1 MNDYFHFKQFT
12 IHQEKTAMKV
22 GTDGVLLG
30 AWADLKDSRFILDI
44 GTGTGLIALMAAQRQ
59 MSAEIDAVEINKD
72 AYEQAVQNVNISPWS
87 SRIHLYP
94 ISLFDFQPGHSY
106 DHILCN
112 PPFFLQSTP
121 APDRNRTI
129 ARHCKELEHTDL
141 LAFARRFLTEKG
153 KLGLILPV
161 KEAEEL
167 IRKAENYTLFL
178 TRLLQVHPTPSKA
191 VKRYLMEF
199 SRQNA
204 PLQHR
209 KLIVEYE
216 RHHYSKEYQE
226 LTRDFY
232 LNF

>member
-1 MNDYFHFKQFT
+1 MNDYFRFKQFT

-30 AWADLKDSRFILDI
+30 AWADLKDNHFILDI
-44 GTGTGLIALMAAQRQ
+44 GTGTGLLALMVAQRQ
-59 MSAEIDAVEINKD
+59 EAAEIDAVEINKD
-72 AYEQAVQNVNISPWS
+72 AYEQAVQNVNFSSWS
-87 SRIHLYP
+87 SRIRLYP
-94 ISLFDFQPGHSY
+94 VSLFDFHPGHSY

-112 PPFFLQSTP
+112 PPFFQQSTP
-121 APDRNRTI
+121 APDPNRTI

-141 LAFARRFLTEKG
+141 LSFAHRFLTPKG
-153 KLGLILPV
+153 KLSLVLPV

-167 IRKAENYTLFL
+167 IGKAVNYNLFL
-178 TRLLQVHPTPSKA
+178 TRLLQVYPTPSKA
-191 VKRYLMEF
+191 AKRYLMEF
-199 SRQNA
+199 SIQNT
-204 PLQHR
+204 PLQNSQ
-209 KLIVEYE
+209 LIVEYE